1 MGISRASLPM
11 RVPGTTALS
20 STACDAAGDAIAS
33 RRKSTAVCFM
43 RSPPSA
49 YPWGDDS
56 SGNWQDA
63 EGGDADP
70 RCTKKPRPRSRA
82 APRGRERAG
91 SAARREVR
99 PGDAERNP
107 FEFPRDGDAR
117 KTADADDL
125 QRRSPDDS
133 FGRYLLE
140 EVDHHV
146 EDAGP
151 LRAPRLVREITHQPP
166 VPPRTGGHNRQRR
179 AARRWGGPGEGSV
192 NIHPAAGYRRRHP
205 GRIEAA
211 VAADEQNVLRCGGS
225 ACRLGALRA
234 PDGETD
240 KMVVDLPRRLGL
252 GGTLHGLDEAGKRS
266 QGDRPH
272 AGLPQKR
279 SPIDLFHR

>member
-151 LRAPRLVREITHQPP
+151 LRAPR
-166 VPPRTGGHNRQRR
+166 
-179 AARRWGGPGEGSV
+179 RWGGPGEGSV

-252 GGTLHGLDEAGKRS
+252 GGALHGLDEGGKRS

-279 SPIDLFHR
+279 LPIDLFHR